1 MEEDTMHDRDVEPGN
16 SARLGEAD
24 QDASETYA
32 VSSEV
37 DLPIYPK
44 GSGAGGEG
52 AVDAAAERP
61 ASS

>member
-1 MEEDTMHDRDVEPGN
+1 MEEDTMHDRDVERGN
-16 SARLGEAD
+16 SARLGEVD
-24 QDASETYA
+24 QEASEVYV
-32 VSSEV
+32 VSSEIG
-37 DLPIYPK
+37 LPIYPK